1 MVGNSHI
8 IQGLRTLKT
17 NLDYGI
23 FAALQRAAE
32 TALSL
37 PDHYL
42 EEVQQRYSA
51 RRDFLID
58 EFASLGWTVDK
69 PKATMYLWVPCP
81 LDIPSSTEFALTVL
95 QETGVVVTPG
105 NAFGPGGE
113 GYIRVSLIAD
123 CDRLAVAMDRIRQA
137 GFHFASDQAA

>member
-1 MVGNSHI
+1 M
-8 IQGLRTLKT
+8 
-17 NLDYGI
+17 
-23 FAALQRAAE
+23 
-32 TALSL
+32 
-37 PDHYL
+37 
-42 EEVQQRYSA
+42 
-51 RRDFLID
+51 
-58 EFASLGWTVDK
+58 
-69 PKATMYLWVPCP
+69 PCP